1 MQVNIFQMT
10 SLNERVYRPM
20 NPHSLPKKRELGA
33 YYTPPELSQVLADW
47 AIQKPNEDIL
57 EPSFGGCGFFVSCIN
72 QLEKLGCSKPEKQLY
87 GADIDE
93 HAFGILHQKFGGF
106 VETKKRFILN
116 DFIKIQP
123 SDFLVDKFDVVI
135 GNPPYVSMHNM
146 TVEQRASC
154 ERVIKS
160 SNFSAHTM
168 GRNSSLW
175 AFFLLH
181 SLSFLKDSGRVA
193 WVLPSSLLHADYA
206 EKLLNIHQK
215 HFSDIKILK
224 LAERFFKDEGAQE
237 TSVVLMADGFCAQG
251 TSKCHLVVQSVEN
264 IDGLKASINST
275 GTLAGTNFKDYK
287 LDLLTEEARI
297 AYKSVLASDFAKP
310 LSHYA
315 DLKIGMVTGANKY
328 FIVNQSMIDEFKLPK
343 RVLKPVIGRFHSLS
357 GIAHGKPHQEQIEK
371 QDHRCFLV
379 CPSSKD
385 MQEKD
390 SAVYRYLSQ
399 IDAKERAKNRTF
411 KKRPEWFAPGWGID
425 GIIPDAFLSYMIHR
439 SPRMVVNQG
448 KFNCTNSIHKV
459 IFHDRKMTAAQ
470 KRAISISMLSTFSQF
485 SAEIEGRAYSSG
497 VLKIEPTAGK
507 RIQLLLSEGVID
519 ELNNIK
525 KAVEAG
531 LKQENHKVV
540 TDLVDS
546 VLIQYG
552 LITQEQC
559 KQLAEAVHV
568 LRRERYKG
576 VKQYHEE

>member
-1 MQVNIFQMT
+1 MT
-10 SLNERVYRPM
+10 SLNERVYRLM

-93 HAFGILHQKFGGF
+93 HAFDILHQKFGGF

-146 TVEQRASC
+146 TVEQRESC

-237 TSVVLMADGFCAQG
+237 TSVVLMADGFCAEG
-251 TSKCHLVVQSVEN
+251 TSKCHLIVQSVEN
-264 IDGLKASINST
+264 IDGLKASINNT
-275 GTLAGTNFKDYK
+275 RRLTGTNFKDYK

-297 AYKSVLASDFAKP
+297 AYKSVLASDFALP

-328 FIVNQSMIDEFKLPK
+328 FIVNQSTIDEFDLPK
-343 RVLKPVIGRFHSLS
+343 GVLKPVIGRFHSLS
-357 GIAHGKPHQEQIEK
+357 GLTHGKSQQRRIEELG
-371 QDHRCFLV
+371 HRCFLV
-379 CPSSKD
+379 CPPSQDMKD
-385 MQEKD
+385 KD

-399 IDAKERAKNRTF
+399 IDAEERAKNRTF

-439 SPRMVVNQG
+439 SPRMVVNKG
-448 KFNCTNSIHKV
+448 KYNCTNSIHKV
-459 IFHDRKMTAAQ
+459 IFHDRRMTAA
-470 KRAISISMLSTFSQF
+470 KKLAISISLLSTFSQF

-507 RIQLLLSEGVID
+507 RIKVLLSDEVI
-519 ELNNIK
+519 EPLNRIQ
-525 KAVEAG
+525 KAVEVE
-531 LKQENHKVV
+531 LKQENHRGVAN
-540 TDLVDS
+540 LVDS
-546 VLIQYG
+546 ILINHG
-552 LITQEQC
+552 LITETQC
-559 KQLAEAVHV
+559 WQLERAVHD

-576 VKQYHEE
+576 VKVYSE